1 MSHLTSILANPTCV
15 RPHQPL
21 VICQSSLS
29 QTCLPVLRRLIKPT
43 KAPSHILLFC
53 LLYPASSLIG
63 DALVP
68 DTSVEVFDYT
78 ERIPD
83 YGSWVDPRQDILT
96 AVESAPSGSLVVVI
110 DSVDTLASDIGSDSQ
125 TFAFIRNIFRL
136 VFSRPQPSV
145 LVLHLLPC
153 PLLSLLTQTS
163 LSPTLTHIIAHPPAL
178 IEHLATAYLA
188 SAPPAG
194 PAEKFWN
201 VFIPISERAQE
212 SQRLV
217 YGPDGPGTCT
227 GYGNSAREFVI
238 ESIVRGSGA
247 EGRKRTTERTLAGWK
262 GDTPENLEKLESLKT
277 LTSWKKRDEKAPDP
291 TQNVSFNLHL
301 TPSQERSR
309 GQVPLPY
316 VHEGK
321 STTVPSISGTIL
333 YEPDSADDIDDDD
346 PDEDLEI

>member
-1 MSHLTSILANPTCV
+1 M
-15 RPHQPL
+15 
-21 VICQSSLS
+21 
-29 QTCLPVLRRLIKPT
+29 
-43 KAPSHILLFC
+43 
-53 LLYPASSLIG
+53 
-63 DALVP
+63 
-68 DTSVEVFDYT
+68 
-78 ERIPD
+78 
-83 YGSWVDPRQDILT
+83 
-96 AVESAPSGSLVVVI
+96 
-110 DSVDTLASDIGSDSQ
+110 
-125 TFAFIRNIFRL
+125 
-136 VFSRPQPSV
+136 
-145 LVLHLLPC
+145 
-153 PLLSLLTQTS
+153 
-163 LSPTLTHIIAHPPAL
+163 THIIAHPPAL

-188 SAPPAG
+188 SPPPAG

-227 GYGNSAREFVI
+227 GYGNSAKEFVI

-277 LTSWKKRDEKAPDP
+277 LTSWKKRDEVR
-291 TQNVSFNLHL
+291 TQDRFSQKCYIICRKHPIPHKMYRSISISHRLRKGPGDKCLFRMSTKVSILSSYVSSADVI
-301 TPSQERSR
+301 SQ
-309 GQVPLPY
+309 
-316 VHEGK
+316 GK